1 MIVDQK
7 AGAGTLSWASGAC
20 AGIAK
25 LCSYRDED
33 DTTEVGS
40 YTYKRRCI
48 KFWLIQRILRIGDKG
63 VISYRLPALYRGTI
77 SERQSIYM

>member
-1 MIVDQK
+1 MVDQK
-7 AGAGTLSWASGAC
+7 AGAGTLSWASGAG
-20 AGIAK
+20 AGTAK

-33 DTTEVGS
+33 DTTKVGS

-63 VISYRLPALYRGTI
+63 MISYRLVALYRGTR
-77 SERQSIYM
+77 SD